1 VAAVVSLSWFLAV
14 PWAGASI
21 DPGEPGDNVVDLI
34 LDWNTHALT
43 LSTDAATINGYV
55 IRSTAGIFTGAL
67 ANNLGFFTE
76 DTDTRISGNMGFT
89 LTGEHLLGP
98 VIGLEWHNPA
108 VDPYEDLTL
117 TYTSPGM
124 PGTFLG
130 NLIVV
135 PIPEPSTAVM
145 LLGGLVGLSLSRY
158 RRPRER
164 S

>member
-1 VAAVVSLSWFLAV
+1 LEHAR
-14 PWAGASI
+14 
-21 DPGEPGDNVVDLI
+21 VDSQHGCRDHQYLYFI
-34 LDWNTHALT
+34 TSA
-43 LSTDAATINGYV
+43 
-55 IRSTAGIFTGAL
+55 AGIFTGAP
-67 ANNLGFFTE
+67 ANNLGIFTE
-76 DTDTRISGNMGFT
+76 DTDTQISGNMGFT

-108 VDPYEDLTL
+108 IDPYEDLTF
-117 TYTSPGM
+117 TYTSPDTA
-124 PGTFLG
+124 GTFLG

-135 PIPEPSTAVM
+135 PIPEPSTAAM